1 MLLRLSVSMYVS
13 AWVVFIVLTAMSMA
27 LSYTLRMF
35 GYPSSLSD
43 ICKLLL
49 GLYTPEPV
57 VLPIICPYEFLEGG
71 INDPS
76 VYMQCCRLNLSGY
89 M

>member
-43 ICKLLL
+43 ICK
-49 GLYTPEPV
+49 
-57 VLPIICPYEFLEGG
+57 
-71 INDPS
+71 
-76 VYMQCCRLNLSGY
+76 
-89 M
+89 